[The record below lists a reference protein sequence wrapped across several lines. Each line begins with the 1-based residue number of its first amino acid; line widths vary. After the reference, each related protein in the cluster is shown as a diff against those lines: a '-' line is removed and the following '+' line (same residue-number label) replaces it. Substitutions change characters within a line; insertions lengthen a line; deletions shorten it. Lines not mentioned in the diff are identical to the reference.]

1 MKVKAK
7 NFVWVLC
14 ALFFLNASFFAAVQ
28 KENIQIRRK
37 IRRNVSTLML
47 MRMTQALNL
56 TEEQTAKI
64 FPEVNRIEKEKM
76 ELFRQII
83 DQIKD
88 LKEILKE
95 EAPSADNLEKKVE
108 EIKKLRA
115 SLQSIDKELETFVEN
130 QLTPVQKAKFIIF
143 SQDFYRDLREKLDR
157 ARVLREQ
164 REKKNA
170 QQF

>member
-1 MKVKAK
+1 MKAK

-14 ALFFLNASFFAAVQ
+14 ALFFLSTSIFAAVQ
-28 KENIQIRRK
+28 EENTQIRRK
-37 IRRNVSTLML
+37 VRRNVSTLML
-47 MRMTQALNL
+47 MKMTQVLNL

-76 ELFRQII
+76 ELFRQIK
-83 DQIKD
+83 DQITS

-95 EAPSADNLEKKVE
+95 EAPSPDNLDKKVE
-108 EIKKLRA
+108 DIKKLRS
-115 SLQSIDKELETFVEN
+115 SLQSMDKELEVFVES
-130 QLTPVQKAKFIIF
+130 QLTPVQKAKFVIF
-143 SQDFYRDLREKLDR
+143 FQDFYRDLREKLDR
-157 ARVLREQ
+157 ARVLREL